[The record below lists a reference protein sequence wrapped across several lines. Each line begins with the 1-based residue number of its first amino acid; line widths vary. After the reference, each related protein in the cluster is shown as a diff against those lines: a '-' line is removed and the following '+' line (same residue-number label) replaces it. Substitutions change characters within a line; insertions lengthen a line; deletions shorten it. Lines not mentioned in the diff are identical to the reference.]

1 MKDRIWETTELI
13 KGASDCNAD
22 LTKSSSTPWGAPE
35 QRLLIRKGPG
45 RTEVASLGT
54 PLVAQWLRIHFAM
67 QGLQVRSLV
76 GKLRSHMSL
85 GN

>member
-54 PLVAQWLRIHFAM
+54 PLVAQWLTICLPM
-67 QGLQVRSLV
+67 QRT
-76 GKLRSHMSL
+76 
-85 GN
+85 